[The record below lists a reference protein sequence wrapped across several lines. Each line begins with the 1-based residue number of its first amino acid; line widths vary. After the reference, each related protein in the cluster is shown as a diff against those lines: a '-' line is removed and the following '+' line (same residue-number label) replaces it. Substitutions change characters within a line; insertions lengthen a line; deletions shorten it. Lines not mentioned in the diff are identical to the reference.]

1 MPVSLPTSTCTLAI
15 VVNMADISTAT
26 PIDLPL
32 ERSLY
37 VGNFFRAI
45 LYGELSSKLTCFFL
59 ATQAHLS

>member
-1 MPVSLPTSTCTLAI
+1 MQVSLPTSSCALAI
-15 VVNMADISTAT
+15 VVNMADVSTAT

-45 LYGELSSKLTCFFL
+45 LYGELSSKLSHFF

>member
-1 MPVSLPTSTCTLAI
+1 
-15 VVNMADISTAT
+15 MADVSPAT

-45 LYGELSSKLTCFFL
+45 LYGELSSKPSIPSFVALTICG
-59 ATQAHLS
+59 

>member
-1 MPVSLPTSTCTLAI
+1 
-15 VVNMADISTAT
+15 MADVSTAT

-45 LYGELSSKLTCFFL
+45 LYGKLSSKPSLFFL
-59 ATQAHLS
+59 VLKCICG

>member
-1 MPVSLPTSTCTLAI
+1 
-15 VVNMADISTAT
+15 MADVSTAT

-45 LYGELSSKLTCFFL
+45 LYGEWFSEFSPFFPF
-59 ATQAHLS
+59 THIDG

>member
-1 MPVSLPTSTCTLAI
+1 
-15 VVNMADISTAT
+15 MADVSTAT

-45 LYGELSSKLTCFFL
+45 LYGEWFSEFLFFSFTL
-59 ATQAHLS
+59 IDG